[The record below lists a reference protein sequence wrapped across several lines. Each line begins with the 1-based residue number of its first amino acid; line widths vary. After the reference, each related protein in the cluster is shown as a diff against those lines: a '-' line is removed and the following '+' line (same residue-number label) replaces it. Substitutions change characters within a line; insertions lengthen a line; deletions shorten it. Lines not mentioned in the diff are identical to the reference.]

1 MARSHAIIYDTM
13 CFLSGISF
21 LFGMYATG
29 RKYIPIPREKDRIF
43 QMHSLVQLCE
53 KRNLQ
58 PCGCG
63 LVQVPAF
70 LPGKES
76 ESFDPSF
83 LQQHV
88 YELSGSPNISKII
101 VVIKKSDI
109 LAQIE
114 LFFSTRT

>member
-1 MARSHAIIYDTM
+1 M
-13 CFLSGISF
+13 
-21 LFGMYATG
+21 
-29 RKYIPIPREKDRIF
+29 PIPRGKSCIF
-43 QMHSLVQLCE
+43 QMHSLQQPCE
-53 KRNLQ
+53 KRNL
-58 PCGCG
+58 PSCGCG

-70 LPGKES
+70 LSGKEP

-88 YELSGSPNISKII
+88 YELSGSANVSKII